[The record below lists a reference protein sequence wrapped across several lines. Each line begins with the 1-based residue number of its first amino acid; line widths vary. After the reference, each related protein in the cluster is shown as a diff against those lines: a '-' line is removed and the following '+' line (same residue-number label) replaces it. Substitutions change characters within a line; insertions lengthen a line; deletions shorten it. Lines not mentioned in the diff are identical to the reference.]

1 MTMKKMM
8 AAVHD
13 MIMLLT
19 RLQIWKQAWMTL
31 MSKSDEQSRLLDV
44 KISSRNVL
52 RENIRLAKRPVSV
65 RL

>member
-1 MTMKKMM
+1 
-8 AAVHD
+8 
-13 MIMLLT
+13 
-19 RLQIWKQAWMTL
+19 